1 MVAAHRLRRARRLA
15 RRPAHLLCRHRCFEA
30 EPGRSTHARRL
41 PRSAWSRGL
50 GLDLALH
57 FQFNIFD
64 EVIVPKDLA
73 TGDYVLSFR
82 LDAEQTPQIWT
93 HCSDIT
99 ITD

>member
-1 MVAAHRLRRARRLA
+1 M
-15 RRPAHLLCRHRCFEA
+15 
-30 EPGRSTHARRL
+30 
-41 PRSAWSRGL
+41 
-50 GLDLALH
+50 ALH

-64 EVIVPKDLA
+64 NVIVPKDLRI
-73 TGDYVLSFR
+73 GDYVLSFR